1 MLEIPLNSAQ
11 LRNPNLFMINH
22 DKKIAA
28 ELSITEKQVSAT
40 IALLDEGATVPFI
53 SRYRKEVTG
62 TLDEVQVTTIR
73 DRMQQLRDLDKRRE
87 AVLKSLTEM
96 GKLTPELEK
105 AVNEA
110 ETMVLLEDI
119 YLPYRP
125 KRKTRATTAREKGLQ
140 PLADLL
146 LEQKRI
152 DVELEAT
159 KFIDE
164 EKGVKSLE
172 EALGGARDIIAE
184 FISENAEVRAQM
196 RSLFIEKGT
205 FQSKVVEGKEEA
217 GIKYKDY
224 FDWSESVKTAPSHR
238 VLAMRRGEKE
248 EILWLDLK
256 PEEEEA
262 IDLLDK
268 AFVIGNNP
276 SADQVKQAITDGYKR
291 LLKPSMETEV
301 RLFTKKNADEEAIR
315 VFAENARQLLLGAPL
330 GQKRTMA
337 IDPGFRTG
345 CKVVCLDE
353 QGQLLEYTAIFP
365 HTGAG
370 QAKEAEKTTKH
381 LFEQYNIEAIAIG
394 NGTAGRETEVFVRA
408 LNLPNVAI
416 VMVNESGASI
426 YSASDVA
433 REEFPDK
440 DVTVRGAVSIGRRLM
455 DPLAELVKI
464 DPKSIGVGQYQHDV
478 DQNKLQSSLDDTVMS
493 CVNAVGV
500 ELNTASKQILAY
512 VSGLGPQLAQNI
524 VEYRNQNGAF
534 KRRDQLKKVPRL
546 GDKAFEQAAGFLRI
560 HHAENPL
567 DTSAVHPERYAL
579 VEQMANDLKCS
590 IKELMSDDK
599 LRKSIPLLKYT
610 SDTVGLPTLNDI
622 MAELA
627 KPGRDPREQFEAFS
641 FTDGVN
647 AITDLKVGMKLPG
660 IVTNITNFGA
670 FVDIG
675 VHQDGLVH
683 LSQITNRFIKDA
695 NEVLKVHQKVEV
707 TVTDVDINR
716 KRIALSM
723 KENDKSAA
731 PAERRTDDRRPQN
744 NGNNNRPANNN
755 RKPEPQHETDIAIK
769 LAALKDKFR

>member
-1 MLEIPLNSAQ
+1 MSIHY
-11 LRNPNLFMINH
+11 R
-22 DKKIAA
+22 KIAL
-28 ELSITEKQVSAT
+28 ELNIAEKQVSTTA
-40 IALLDEGATVPFI
+40 ALLDEGATVPFI
-53 SRYRKEVTG
+53 SRYRKELTG
-62 TLDEVQVTTIR
+62 SLDEVQVAAIR
-73 DRMQQLRDLDKRRE
+73 DRVQQLRELDKRRE
-87 AVLKSLTEM
+87 AILKSLTEM

-105 AVNEA
+105 QINEA
-110 ETMVLLEDI
+110 ETMVALEDI

-140 PLADLL
+140 PLADLV
-146 LEQKRI
+146 LEQGRV
-152 DVELEAT
+152 DLELEAA
-159 KFIDE
+159 KYIDE
-164 EKGVKSLE
+164 EKGVNSLE
-172 EALGGARDIIAE
+172 EALAGARDIIAE
-184 FISENAEVRAQM
+184 HISENAEVRTKM
-196 RSLFIEKGT
+196 RALFLEKGT
-205 FQSKVVEGKEEA
+205 FQSKVIAGKEEA

-224 FDWSESVKTAPSHR
+224 FDWTEPLKSAPSHR
-238 VLAMRRGEKE
+238 ILAMRRGEKE
-248 EILWLDLK
+248 EMLWLDIQP
-256 PEEEEA
+256 PEDESVY
-262 IDLLDK
+262 LLEQL
-268 AFVIGNNP
+268 FVNGNNE
-276 SADQVKQAITDGYKR
+276 SSQQVKLAIADGYKR
-291 LLKPSMETEV
+291 LLKPSMETEI
-301 RLFTKKNADEEAIR
+301 RLFTKKQADEEAIR
-315 VFAENARQLLLGAPL
+315 VFAENARQLLMAAPL

-353 QGQLLEYTAIFP
+353 QGKLLEYTAIFP

-370 QAKEAEKTTKH
+370 NAKDAEKTTRH
-381 LFEQYNIEAIAIG
+381 LIEKYNIEAIAIG
-394 NGTAGRETEVFVRA
+394 NGTAGRETELFVR
-408 LNLPNVAI
+408 NLDVPNINI

-478 DQNKLQSSLDDTVMS
+478 DQNKLQLSLDDTVIS

-524 VEYRNQNGAF
+524 VDYRNEHGAF
-534 KRRDQLKKVPRL
+534 KRRDQLKKVARL

-560 HHAENPL
+560 HDAENPL
-567 DTSAVHPERYAL
+567 DTSAVHPERYSL
-579 VEQMANDLKCS
+579 VEQMAKDLNCS
-590 IKELMSDDK
+590 IKELMGNTQ
-599 LRKSIPLLKYT
+599 LRKSIPLQKYAT
-610 SDTVGLPTLNDI
+610 ETVGLPTLNDI

-647 AITDLKVGMKLPG
+647 AIGDLKIGMKLPG

-683 LSQITNRFIKDA
+683 LSQITNRFIKDP

-707 TVTDVDINR
+707 TVTEVDVNR
-716 KRIALSM
+716 KRISLSM
-723 KENDKSAA
+723 KANEPREQARPRAQPKYQAK
-731 PAERRTDDRRPQN
+731 PVTERKAQN
-744 NGNNNRPANNN
+744 
-755 RKPEPQHETDIAIK
+755 EPETDMAIK
-769 LAALKDKFR
+769 LAALKGKFK